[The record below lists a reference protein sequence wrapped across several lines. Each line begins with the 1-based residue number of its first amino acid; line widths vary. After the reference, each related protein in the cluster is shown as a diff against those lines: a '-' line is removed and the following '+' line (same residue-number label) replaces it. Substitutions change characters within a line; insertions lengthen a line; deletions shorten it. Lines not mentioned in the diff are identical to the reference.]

1 VIAFVAVVAQG
12 VLGGLRVTLY
22 KQELGIFHAA
32 LAQLFL
38 LCVCAIAL
46 FLSPLWRK
54 LVEVGPSVRFHHLFR
69 PFVLA
74 GACLIFLQLVLG
86 ATMRH
91 QHAGLAVPD
100 FPLAYGQFWPRTDD
114 AFLEE
119 VNQKRMDYR
128 DFQPITAAQIY
139 LHMAHRINAVIVL
152 AAVLGAML
160 FAGKGQSPAP
170 IRTFARGWFGIILLQ
185 AFLGAYTVWSNK
197 AADVATAHV
206 AIGAISLVW
215 GGLLFIATSPLAARE
230 SAGESVAASLP
241 EGSPA

>member
-1 VIAFVAVVAQG
+1 
-12 VLGGLRVTLY
+12 
-22 KQELGIFHAA
+22 
-32 LAQLFL
+32 
-38 LCVCAIAL
+38 
-46 FLSPLWRK
+46 
-54 LVEVGPSVRFHHLFR
+54 LFR

-74 GACLIFLQLVLG
+74 GTCLIFLQLVLG

-100 FPLAYGQFWPRTDD
+100 FPLAYGELWPRTDD

-128 DFQPITAAQIY
+128 DFLPITANQIY

-152 AAVLGAML
+152 ASVLGAML
-160 FAGKGQSPAP
+160 LAGKGESPAKV
-170 IRTFARGWFGIILLQ
+170 RKFARGWFGVIVLQ
-185 AFLGAYTVWSNK
+185 AVLGAYTVWSNK

-215 GGLLFIATSPLAARE
+215 GGLMFIATSPLAVRE
-230 SAGESVAASLP
+230 SAREHVAARLP